1 MVVLMVLV
9 LGCGGGMRADAPSEL
24 VGTWRAAGGEEPG
37 RGWMKEYE
45 LRPDGTF
52 VMTGYPPI
60 RVTGSWSV
68 PEREGARF
76 RVVLTGQKMTVPPSD
91 EASAWD
97 DQDGWAVLE
106 GRTLE
111 WQGSRFARAGE

>member
-1 MVVLMVLV
+1 MVLLMLLV

-24 VGTWRAAGGEEPG
+24 VGTWRATGGEEPG

-45 LRPDGTF
+45 LRADGTF

-60 RVTGSWSV
+60 RVTGRWSV
-68 PEREGARF
+68 PERDGARF
-76 RVVLTGQKMTVPPSD
+76 RVVLSGQKMTVPPSD
-91 EASAWD
+91 EASAWN
-97 DQDGWAVLE
+97 DQDDWAVLE

-111 WQGSRFARAGE
+111 WQGSRFGRATE